1 VLDVGCGNG
10 ESLVLLSGIGY
21 AAARGM
27 EFDER
32 ACDAARSLGFEVR
45 TGTAEVI
52 PWEDASFDVVFLRHV
67 IEHVLDPARA
77 IAEAL
82 RVLVPGGLLSL
93 LTPNAASRSH
103 ERFGAFW
110 RGLESPRHLQLF
122 TPPSLASL
130 CANAG
135 ARVVRAGASDRSA
148 WYVEKLSRACREQRR
163 DDRARSEPFF
173 AVAREVPRGEE
184 VYLIAERA

>member
-1 VLDVGCGNG
+1 ML
-10 ESLVLLSGIGY
+10 
-21 AAARGM
+21 
-27 EFDER
+27 
-32 ACDAARSLGFEVR
+32 ARSLGFEVR
-45 TGTAEVI
+45 TGTAEFI

-135 ARVVRAGASDRSA
+135 ARVPRAGASDRSA